1 MITTRSLKFGLLM
14 ATLAVAPIATGSA
27 QGGGR
32 PRGGERQGGAGRMD
46 RAQLEQRFRQRL
58 ATLLRNQLGLTDEGM
73 RQLSDVNQRFDLQRR
88 ELNRREMMARR
99 TVREEVLKGDSADN
113 SRVEQ
118 LMKEQFKIEHE
129 RIDLTEAE
137 QRELSKFLTPVQRAR
152 YLGVQE
158 QVRRE
163 MDQIR
168 GRGMQPMGDPP
179 QGGMRGRRPPPA

>member
-1 MITTRSLKFGLLM
+1 MTTRSLKLGLL
-14 ATLAVAPIATGSA
+14 AAALVIAPLTSGSA
-27 QGGGR
+27 QGQR
-32 PRGGERQGGAGRMD
+32 RGGEGGGRGN
-46 RAQLEQRFRQRL
+46 REQMELRVRMRL
-58 ATLLRNQLGLTDEGM
+58 ANLLRTRLGLTDDGM
-73 RQLSDVNQRFDLQRR
+73 RQLSEVNQRFDRQRR
-88 ELNRREMMARR
+88 DLLRREMMTRR

-113 SRVEQ
+113 ARVEQ

-137 QRELSKFLTPVQRAR
+137 QVELSKFLTPVQRAR

-163 MDQIR
+163 MDQLR

-179 QGGMRGRRPPPA
+179 PGGLRGRRPPPD

>member
-1 MITTRSLKFGLLM
+1 MTTRSLKLGLLM

-27 QGGGR
+27 QGGER
-32 PRGGERQGGAGRMD
+32 QRGGQRQGGSGRVN
-46 RAQLEQRFRQRL
+46 RAELENNFRVRL
-58 ATLLRNQLGLTDEGM
+58 ANLLRTQLGLNDEGM

-88 ELNRREMMARR
+88 ELNRREMMTRR
-99 TVREEVLKGDSADN
+99 TVREEVLKGDSADGA
-113 SRVEQ
+113 RVEQ

-158 QVRRE
+158 QIRRE

-168 GRGMQPMGDPP
+168 GRGRQGFGDPP

>member
-1 MITTRSLKFGLLM
+1 MTTRSLKLGLM
-14 ATLAVAPIATGSA
+14 AVALMVAPLSTGSA
-27 QGGGR
+27 QR
-32 PRGGERQGGAGRMD
+32 GERQRGGQRQGGVGRVD
-46 RAQLEQRFRQRL
+46 RAQLEQNFRARL
-58 ATLLRNQLGLTDEGM
+58 ANLLRTQLGLTDDGM
-73 RQLSDVNQRFDLQRR
+73 RQLSEVNQRFDLQRR
-88 ELNRREMMARR
+88 ELNRREMMTRR

-113 SRVEQ
+113 GRVEQ

-129 RIDLTEAE
+129 RIDLVEAE

-163 MDQIR
+163 MDQLR

-179 QGGMRGRRPPPA
+179 AGMRGRRPPPD